1 MRYRRL
7 FRRQSTEAA
16 PQLLP
21 QHRSASLLRSG
32 DYSAGVRQGA
42 SAQQAESIEDAFRLL
57 GGSVPDVMQ
66 GISLIETA
74 AARGEAAALE
84 RKALFEAVGCV
95 RPPNWNRALD
105 CLRDAAEG
113 GCEIAQEQLRI
124 LARLPASGFGEPLN
138 WTAVRS
144 QISIGKLAEI
154 AKPRAISESPRL
166 RLFEEFA
173 SAAECAWLVERA
185 RHRLRPALVV
195 DPTGSQTAQPVRTNS
210 GIDFQLRDMDLVV
223 EAIRVRISVATRL
236 PLPLFEPSQVLHYAL
251 GQEFRPHHDYFDP
264 QLPGH
269 AEELRRVGQRIATF
283 LIYLNDGY
291 TGGETTFP
299 RAKFSFRGNSGNALF
314 IANVERSGRPDP
326 MTLHSGAPPISGDKW
341 IFSQWIRDKRPEQ
354 S

>member
-1 MRYRRL
+1 
-7 FRRQSTEAA
+7 
-16 PQLLP
+16 
-21 QHRSASLLRSG
+21 
-32 DYSAGVRQGA
+32 
-42 SAQQAESIEDAFRLL
+42 
-57 GGSVPDVMQ
+57 
-66 GISLIETA
+66 
-74 AARGEAAALE
+74 
-84 RKALFEAVGCV
+84 
-95 RPPNWNRALD
+95 
-105 CLRDAAEG
+105 
-113 GCEIAQEQLRI
+113 
-124 LARLPASGFGEPLN
+124 
-138 WTAVRS
+138 
-144 QISIGKLAEI
+144 
-154 AKPRAISESPRL
+154 
-166 RLFEEFA
+166 
-173 SAAECAWLVERA
+173 
-185 RHRLRPALVV
+185 
-195 DPTGSQTAQPVRTNS
+195 
-210 GIDFQLRDMDLVV
+210 MDLVV

>member
-1 MRYRRL
+1 LSGGAY
-7 FRRQSTEAA
+7 SGVVKEEAPA
-16 PQLLP
+16 V
-21 QHRSASLLRSG
+21 
-32 DYSAGVRQGA
+32 D
-42 SAQQAESIEDAFRLL
+42 AESVKEAVRLL
-57 GGSVPDVMQ
+57 GGTVKDVMD
-66 GISLIETA
+66 GISLIEAA

-84 RKALFEAVGCV
+84 RKALFEAVGCA

-113 GCEIAQEQLRI
+113 GCQIAQEQLRI
-124 LARLPASGFGEPLN
+124 LARVPGSESRKPLN

-144 QISIGKLAEI
+144 QVSIEKLAEI
-154 AKPRAISESPRL
+154 PKPRAISESPRL
-166 RLFEEFA
+166 RRFEEFA
-173 SAAECAWLVERA
+173 SAAECAWLMERA

-195 DPTGSQTAQPVRTNS
+195 NPTGSQTAEPVRTNS

-223 EAIRVRISVATRL
+223 EAIRVRISAATRL
-236 PLPLFEPSQVLHYAL
+236 PLPLFEPSQVLHYSP

-269 AEELRRVGQRIATF
+269 VEELRTVGQRIATF
-283 LIYLNDGY
+283 LIYLNDRY

-299 RAKFSFRGNSGNALF
+299 RAKLSFRGNTGDALF

-326 MTLHSGAPPISGDKW
+326 MTLHSGAPPISGEKW